1 MVSEPS
7 TPGAYVSPA
16 RAKTPINMDPQINV
30 YLNESKDSKID
41 NLIDSI
47 LRD

>member
-7 TPGAYVSPA
+7 TPGAYLAPTKG
-16 RAKTPINMDPQINV
+16 KTSVNMDPQINV
-30 YLNESKDSKID
+30 YLNESKDYKID